1 MLTVNFVGNYTMFD
15 MVRPMLPGEYGMGRM
30 MDDRMYKPEATL
42 IESAWE
48 RGKFDCFFDFT
59 LLFCECQ
66 IRFTNCKG
74 NAEKIDEKK
83 GTRH

>member
-1 MLTVNFVGNYTMFD
+1 MLKVDFAGNYTMFD

-48 RGKFDCFFDFT
+48 RGN
-59 LLFCECQ
+59 LMVSHNVFCYF
-66 IRFTNCKG
+66 IVV
-74 NAEKIDEKK
+74 
-83 GTRH
+83 

>member
-1 MLTVNFVGNYTMFD
+1 MLMVGFAGNYTMFD

-48 RGKFDCFFDFT
+48 RGN
-59 LLFCECQ
+59 L
-66 IRFTNCKG
+66 I
-74 NAEKIDEKK
+74 
-83 GTRH
+83 

>member
-1 MLTVNFVGNYTMFD
+1 MCLQVMLKVDFAGNYTMFD

-48 RGKFDCFFDFT
+48 RGNLIRFSQCF
-59 LLFCECQ
+59 LLFYCCV
-66 IRFTNCKG
+66 NS
-74 NAEKIDEKK
+74 N
-83 GTRH
+83 